1 MSRSGKVDVGGG
13 LRLAWREW
21 GEGPIPVLF
30 IHGNLASKDWIE
42 LAARW
47 FPEDLRVIGVDWRG
61 CGDSDKPAAEPGYA
75 NYTMA
80 QHAAD
85 MCAAL
90 DGLGIERC
98 HLATHST
105 GGMIA
110 AHMQLADPDRYGR
123 CLALD
128 PVTPLGLKFDE
139 TSIAIFRAMQ
149 ASREVTRAGMATAAA
164 SLFVADSL
172 LPGATSRFR
181 EGVGE
186 LQAFFE
192 RIIDQTFRVAEG
204 IWFGTPHNLNIE
216 YESGDVARRMPE
228 LTHEHLVL
236 WGELDGWI
244 PAADVRRM
252 AAEMPNCRLVTAPGI
267 GHSMNLENPALYAG
281 YLGGFLGGVPV

>member
-1 MSRSGKVDVGGG
+1 MTRSGKVDVGGG

-61 CGDSDKPAAEPGYA
+61 CGDSDKPPAEPGYA

-85 MCAAL
+85 MRAAL
-90 DGLGIERC
+90 DGLGIDRC

-128 PVTPLGLKFDE
+128 PVTPIGLKFDE
-139 TSIAIFRAMQ
+139 ASIAIFRAMQ

-172 LPGATSRFR
+172 LPGATPRFR

-192 RIIDQTFRVAEG
+192 RIIDQTYRVAEG

-281 YLGGFLGGVPV
+281 YFGGFLGGVPV

>member
-85 MCAAL
+85 MRAAL

-172 LPGATSRFR
+172 LPGATPRFR
-181 EGVGE
+181 EGEGE

>member
-85 MCAAL
+85 MRAAL

-172 LPGATSRFR
+172 LPGATPRFR
-181 EGVGE
+181 EGEGE

-244 PAADVRRM
+244 PAADVKRM

>member
-1 MSRSGKVDVGGG
+1 MTRSGKVDVGGG

-61 CGDSDKPAAEPGYA
+61 CGDSDKPPAEPGYA

-85 MCAAL
+85 MGAAL
-90 DGLGIERC
+90 DRLGIDRC

-128 PVTPLGLKFDE
+128 PVTPIGLKFDE
-139 TSIAIFRAMQ
+139 ASIAIFRAMQ

-172 LPGATSRFR
+172 LPGATPRFR

-216 YESGDVARRMPE
+216 YESGEVARRMPE

-281 YLGGFLGGVPV
+281 YFGGFLGGVPV

>member
-1 MSRSGKVDVGGG
+1 MTRSGKVDVGGG

-61 CGDSDKPAAEPGYA
+61 CGDSDKPPAEPGYA

-85 MCAAL
+85 MRAAL
-90 DGLGIERC
+90 DGLGIARC

-172 LPGATSRFR
+172 LPGATPRFR

-192 RIIDQTFRVAEG
+192 RIIDQTYRVAEG

-216 YESGDVARRMPE
+216 YESGEVARRMPE

-281 YLGGFLGGVPV
+281 YFGGFFGGVSV

>member
-85 MCAAL
+85 MRAAL
-90 DGLGIERC
+90 DGLGIDRC

-172 LPGATSRFR
+172 LPGATPRFR
-181 EGVGE
+181 EGEGE

-244 PAADVRRM
+244 PAADVKRM

>member
-47 FPEDLRVIGVDWRG
+47 LPADLRVIGVDWRG
-61 CGDSDKPAAEPGYA
+61 CGDSDKPPAEPGYA

-80 QHAAD
+80 RHAAD
-85 MCAAL
+85 MRAAL
-90 DGLGIERC
+90 DGLGIDRC

-139 TSIAIFRAMQ
+139 SGMAVFRAMQ

-172 LPGATSRFR
+172 LPGATPRFR

-186 LQAFFE
+186 LQGFFE
-192 RIIDQTFRVAEG
+192 RIIDQTYRVAEG

-216 YESGDVARRMPE
+216 YESGEVARRMPE

-281 YLGGFLGGVPV
+281 YFGGFLGGVPV

>member
-1 MSRSGKVDVGGG
+1 MR
-13 LRLAWREW
+13 
-21 GEGPIPVLF
+21 
-30 IHGNLASKDWIE
+30 
-42 LAARW
+42 
-47 FPEDLRVIGVDWRG
+47 
-61 CGDSDKPAAEPGYA
+61 
-75 NYTMA
+75 
-80 QHAAD
+80 
-85 MCAAL
+85 AAL
-90 DGLGIERC
+90 DGLGIDRC

-105 GGMIA
+105 GGMIG

-172 LPGATSRFR
+172 LPGATPRFR

-192 RIIDQTFRVAEG
+192 RIVDQTFGVAEG

-216 YESGDVARRMPE
+216 YESGEIARRMPE

-244 PAADVRRM
+244 PAEDVRRM

-281 YLGGFLGGVPV
+281 YFGGFLGGVPV

>member
-1 MSRSGKVDVGGG
+1 VSRSGKVDVGGG
-13 LRLAWREW
+13 VRLAWREW

-61 CGDSDKPAAEPGYA
+61 CGDSDKPPAEPGYA

-85 MCAAL
+85 MRAAL
-90 DGLGIERC
+90 DGLGIDRC

-172 LPGATSRFR
+172 LPGATPRFR

-192 RIIDQTFRVAEG
+192 RIVDQTFGVAEG

-216 YESGDVARRMPE
+216 YESGEVARRMPE

>member
-1 MSRSGKVDVGGG
+1 MTRSGKVDVGGG

-61 CGDSDKPAAEPGYA
+61 CGDSDKPPAEPGYA

-85 MCAAL
+85 MRAAL
-90 DGLGIERC
+90 DGLRIDRC

-128 PVTPLGLKFDE
+128 PVTPIGLKFDE
-139 TSIAIFRAMQ
+139 ASLGIFRAMQ

-172 LPGATSRFR
+172 TPGATPRFR
-181 EGVGE
+181 EGAGE
-186 LQAFFE
+186 LEAFFE

-216 YESGDVARRMPE
+216 YESGEIARRMPE

-281 YLGGFLGGVPV
+281 YFGGFLGGVPV

>member
-85 MCAAL
+85 MRAAL

-172 LPGATSRFR
+172 LPGATPRFR

-281 YLGGFLGGVPV
+281 YFGGFFGGVPV

>member
-13 LRLAWREW
+13 VRLAWREW

-47 FPEDLRVIGVDWRG
+47 FPADLRVIGVDWRG
-61 CGDSDKPAAEPGYA
+61 CGDSDKPPAEPGYA
-75 NYTMA
+75 NYAMA
-80 QHAAD
+80 RHAAD
-85 MCAAL
+85 MRAAL
-90 DGLGIERC
+90 DGLGIDRC

-128 PVTPLGLKFDE
+128 PVTPIGLKFDE
-139 TSIAIFRAMQ
+139 ASIGIFRAMQ
-149 ASREVTRAGMATAAA
+149 ASREVARAGMATAAA

-172 LPGATSRFR
+172 APGATPRFR
-181 EGVGE
+181 EGAGE
-186 LQAFFE
+186 LEAFFE
-192 RIIDQTFRVAEG
+192 RIVDQTYRVAEG

-216 YESGDVARRMPE
+216 YESGEVARRMPE

-281 YLGGFLGGVPV
+281 YFGGFLGGVPV

>member
-85 MCAAL
+85 MRAAL
-90 DGLGIERC
+90 DGLGIDRC

-172 LPGATSRFR
+172 LPGATPRFR
-181 EGVGE
+181 EGEGE

-281 YLGGFLGGVPV
+281 YFGGFLGGVPV

>member
-1 MSRSGKVDVGGG
+1 MTRSGKVDVGGG

-61 CGDSDKPAAEPGYA
+61 CGDSDKPPAEPGYA

-85 MCAAL
+85 MRAAL
-90 DGLGIERC
+90 DGLGIDRC

-128 PVTPLGLKFDE
+128 PVTPIGLKFDE
-139 TSIAIFRAMQ
+139 ASIGIFRAMQ

-172 LPGATSRFR
+172 LPGATPRFR

-192 RIIDQTFRVAEG
+192 RIVDQTYRVAEG

-244 PAADVRRM
+244 PAEDVRRM

-281 YLGGFLGGVPV
+281 YFGGFLGGVPV

>member
-47 FPEDLRVIGVDWRG
+47 FPEDLRVIGIDWRG
-61 CGDSDKPAAEPGYA
+61 CGDSDKPAAEPDYA

-80 QHAAD
+80 QHATD
-85 MCAAL
+85 MRAAL
-90 DGLGIERC
+90 DGLGIDRC

-172 LPGATSRFR
+172 LPGATPRFR

-281 YLGGFLGGVPV
+281 YFGGFLGGVPV